1 MHKKLLAEPSA
12 EEAARMRTEI
22 AECLTEIKKLRDRMR
37 GDQVEI
43 EKSRART
50 RAMLAHLQAE

>member
-1 MHKKLLAEPSA
+1 MDKTLLAEPTA

-22 AECLTEIKKLRDRMR
+22 AECLAEIKKLRDRMR
-37 GDQVEI
+37 RDQVEI

-50 RAMLAHLQAE
+50 RAMLADLQVE